1 MRNLLWINF
10 ILVLSAC
17 GIGGQWMNGDPSAGK
32 NIKPYL
38 HYWVKEG
45 VTTEQRREDSVS
57 CGGSRS
63 DTHPHGVNDRKEKKL
78 MLPGE
83 TVWETRERIV
93 KAWKDCMENKGY
105 HYVS

>member
-1 MRNLLWINF
+1 MRNLLWVNF

-45 VTTEQRREDSVS
+45 VTSEQRREDSVS

-63 DTHPHGVNDRKEKKL
+63 DTHPHGVNDRDERKL

-83 TVWETRERIV
+83 TIWKTRERISI
-93 KAWKDCMENKGY
+93 AWANCMKDKGY
-105 HYVS
+105 RYVP